1 MIDFE
6 KWHGNGNDFVIINSI
21 EVKTKI
27 NKNLITRISDR
38 NKGIGFDQ
46 LINICLPTKETQF
59 IVKISIFIVEILING
74 TLYNHI
80 YTYISSFCRN
90 CN

>member
-27 NKNLITRISDR
+27 NKKPKS
-38 NKGIGFDQ
+38 
-46 LINICLPTKETQF
+46 
-59 IVKISIFIVEILING
+59 KIQ
-74 TLYNHI
+74 
-80 YTYISSFCRN
+80 
-90 CN
+90 

>member
-46 LINICLPTKETQF
+46 LINICL
-59 IVKISIFIVEILING
+59 
-74 TLYNHI
+74 LY
-80 YTYISSFCRN
+80 TSPSPRDS
-90 CN
+90 